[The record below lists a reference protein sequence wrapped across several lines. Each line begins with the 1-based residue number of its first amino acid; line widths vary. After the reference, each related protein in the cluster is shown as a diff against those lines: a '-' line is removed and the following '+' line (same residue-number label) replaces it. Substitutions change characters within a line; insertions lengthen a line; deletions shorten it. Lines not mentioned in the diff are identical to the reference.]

1 LRGQV
6 VGKLWMTLLAVIVL
20 SLARRRYPRLAVEA
34 A

>member
-1 LRGQV
+1 
-6 VGKLWMTLLAVIVL
+6 MTLLAVIVL